1 MNFKVI
7 ILAISAISVGL
18 VELIVGGIL
27 PTIAKDLDISIGTA
41 GQLITVYALVYAIAG
56 PVLLVLTSKL
66 ERKKVFLVSLLVFIV
81 GNIMTYFSPNFTYIM
96 IARVVTSMSTALI
109 VVLSLTIAT
118 KVVKP
123 SQQARAVGLV
133 YMGISSSLVLGVPLG
148 ILISDAF
155 GWRVIF
161 LIIALL
167 AIGSFIL
174 ILLFLERM
182 PGIKAIPLKV
192 QLKAVTSL
200 KTGSAQLATM
210 FLLAGHYTV
219 YAYFTPFLETN
230 LQLSSFWV
238 SLCYLLFGIAAV
250 SGGAVGGTMSD
261 SIGSKKSIIIVISAF
276 AVVLFLLPLTTF
288 SLIIFLPVMV
298 IWAALS
304 WSLAPPQQSY
314 LIETDPA
321 TSDIQQSFN
330 NSALQIGIALG
341 SAIGGVTLTQTGS
354 VSSTAWVGAVIV
366 LISLACAVFSLTRP
380 AIDRNTAQI
389 DKQNYHAGSEQN

>member
-1 MNFKVI
+1 MNFKVM
-7 ILAISAISVGL
+7 ILAISAVSVGL

-27 PTIAKDLDISIGTA
+27 PTIANDLDVSIGTA

-161 LIIALL
+161 LIIAFL
-167 AIGSFIL
+167 AVGSFVL
-174 ILLFLERM
+174 ILLFLENM
-182 PGIKAIPLKV
+182 PGVKAIPLKV
-192 QLKAVTSL
+192 QLKALTSL
-200 KTGSAQLATM
+200 KMGSAQLATM

-219 YAYFTPFLETN
+219 YAYFTPYLESN
-230 LQLSSFWV
+230 LQLNSTWV
-238 SLCYLLFGIAAV
+238 SAAYLVFGIAAI
-250 SGGAVGGTMSD
+250 SGGALGGVLSD
-261 SIGSKKSIIIVISAF
+261 KIGAKKSVLLVISSF
-276 AVVLFLLPLTTF
+276 IVSLFVLPFTTF
-288 SLIIFLPVMV
+288 SVILFTPVMI

-304 WSLAPPQQSY
+304 WAITPPQQSY
-314 LIETDPA
+314 LIQTDPNTA
-321 TSDIQQSFN
+321 DIQQSFN
-330 NSALQIGIALG
+330 NSAIQVGISLG
-341 SAIGGVTLTQTGS
+341 SAIGGIAMAQGGS
-354 VSSTAWVGAVIV
+354 VSNLPWVGSIIAV
-366 LISLACAVFSLTRP
+366 LALLCALFSFSRP
-380 AIDRNTAQI
+380 NLDTHKEKLRV
-389 DKQNYHAGSEQN
+389 